1 MLGQFRLPTDN
12 LCTVRYFTVP
22 AIKCTQCLFSVLFI
36 VLVCLHF
43 LLFVTILRNKDVQCM
58 CIISCSPLELR
69 RPLRAYALYPSVCLS
84 VCSVSRAVLNEPTHR
99 STDVPF
105 LPCDA
110 MHSAA
115 VAGMQCPS
123 VCLSVC
129 HVRELRQND

>member
-1 MLGQFRLPTDN
+1 
-12 LCTVRYFTVP
+12 
-22 AIKCTQCLFSVLFI
+22 
-36 VLVCLHF
+36 
-43 LLFVTILRNKDVQCM
+43 M

-115 VAGMQCPS
+115 IAGMQCPS

-129 HVRELRQND
+129 HVRELRQNK